1 MMNVWI
7 LFFSM
12 IFANFLINTIVC
24 DNLPYFSREKW
35 KLFPFFFDILLIS
48 TLIEFIIVRAYS
60 GTDAEVICTA
70 FISCGTGILLF
81 LCVNISKE
89 NDRLNG
95 RHPHYN
101 SS

>member
-1 MMNVWI
+1 MNVWI
-7 LFFSM
+7 WFFPM
-12 IFANFLINTIVC
+12 IFANFLVNTIVF

-35 KLFPFFFDILLIS
+35 NLFPFFFNILVIS
-48 TLIEFIIVRAYS
+48 TLIEFIIVRAYPGS
-60 GTDAEVICTA
+60 DAEVISTA
-70 FISCGTGILLF
+70 FISCGTGFILF

-89 NDRLNG
+89 YDRLNG